1 MGDYDP
7 FTPEQKAELQ
17 RLSKNPVLNAVFD
30 FMQKQTFQAF
40 CTLDNRDTVKLQSL
54 HSRYNAIEDIR
65 ATLKAYAGDR
75 SS

>member
-1 MGDYDP
+1 MSDYDP

-17 RLSKNPVLNAVFD
+17 RLGQNPVLNAVFD

-40 CTLDNRDTVKLQSL
+40 CTLDNLDTVKLQSL

-75 SS
+75 SG